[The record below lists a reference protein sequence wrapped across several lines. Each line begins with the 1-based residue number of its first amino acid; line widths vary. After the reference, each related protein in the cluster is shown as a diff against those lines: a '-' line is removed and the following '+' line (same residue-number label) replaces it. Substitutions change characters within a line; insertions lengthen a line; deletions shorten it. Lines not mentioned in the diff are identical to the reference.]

1 MHSRSIATTDAG
13 GSRCPCCGRRRRR
26 PRPRSSNSPPELPLW
41 LWAARHQPSPR
52 PRLQARLV
60 LLDDLRDAE
69 GEPRA
74 CIAISGRLPL
84 AFPSISAAV
93 AALARMEAAH
103 AGR

>member
-1 MHSRSIATTDAG
+1 MAHRTRRTTRAPG
-13 GSRCPCCGRRRRR
+13 PM
-26 PRPRSSNSPPELPLW
+26 PLF
-41 LWAARHQPSPR
+41 LWAARQEHRTTSG
-52 PRLQARLV
+52 ARLV
-60 LLDDLRDAE
+60 LRDDLRNAE

-74 CIAISGRLPL
+74 CIAIPGRRVPL